1 MQDVADA
8 VHCFQAMR
16 KPGATADDFL
26 AAAKAVYKKNIAARG
41 DLACTADPVPPVDV
55 KKCVEQ
61 LRSATIVLV
70 GRDGGPQAKAIQ
82 EEFGAKVVSIS
93 CADLHAVFL
102 KADPAGAAKWADA
115 WMKGA
120 EKMLEATRDDVVKAG
135 AMYLAMQEVMKQHNA
150 RAITIN
156 CLGGF
161 YSGQLQAFPCLG
173 FVEFNNQ
180 GLVGGCEGDLSSAI
194 TMLAVGGLTG
204 RPGYISDP
212 VIDTARNQIIYAHCV
227 APTRVF
233 GPQGPGNPY
242 HIRSHSEDR
251 RGAAVRSLLPL
262 GYLTSTMKFI
272 PGKREL
278 LFHQGKAVANIDE
291 DKACRTKLAAEVKG
305 DIDKLFSGWAGGW
318 HRVTFYGDLKEP
330 VKELCQALKITVTEE
345 A

>member
-1 MQDVADA
+1 MIG
-8 VHCFQAMR
+8 
-16 KPGATADDFL
+16 KG
-26 AAAKAVYKKNIAARG
+26 K
-41 DLACTADPVPPVDV
+41 
-55 KKCVEQ
+55 
-61 LRSATIVLV
+61 RSAAVK
-70 GRDGGPQAKAIQ
+70 KAIQ
-82 EEFGAKVVSIS
+82 EEFGTKVVSIT
-93 CADLHAVFL
+93 CADLHAAFL

-233 GPQGPGNPY
+233 GPQGPGFERDFGTEGLGPADVDVSLKVIEVDEVPEGIAEVRHPEADPVADNVLLDSCVPAG
-242 HIRSHSEDR
+242 HALGAKIDVSDRAPGR
-251 RGAAVRSLLPL
+251 RG
-262 GYLTSTMKFI
+262 GE
-272 PGKREL
+272 EL
-278 LFHQGKAVANIDE
+278 VE
-291 DKACRTKLAAEVKG
+291 
-305 DIDKLFSGWAGGW
+305 
-318 HRVTFYGDLKEP
+318 
-330 VKELCQALKITVTEE
+330 
-345 A
+345 